1 MGAQQNKIVPRN
13 QAVCVLRLCV
23 CKSESILLLKE
34 RFLPP
39 SLHTFRTV
47 PEDQKHLILNFPPTK
62 SSQPNLKTERTT
74 QAKPELVRR
83 PTEKKHEPSQQ
94 QSLSTIKIV
103 SHL

>member
-1 MGAQQNKIVPRN
+1 MGLNKIKSCPEIRLCECCDC
-13 QAVCVLRLCV
+13 VCVRV
-23 CKSESILLLKE
+23 SPSNPLLKE

-47 PEDQKHLILNFPPTK
+47 PEDQKHLILNFPP
-62 SSQPNLKTERTT
+62 NLKTERTT

-83 PTEKKHEPSQQ
+83 PTEKKINEPSQQ